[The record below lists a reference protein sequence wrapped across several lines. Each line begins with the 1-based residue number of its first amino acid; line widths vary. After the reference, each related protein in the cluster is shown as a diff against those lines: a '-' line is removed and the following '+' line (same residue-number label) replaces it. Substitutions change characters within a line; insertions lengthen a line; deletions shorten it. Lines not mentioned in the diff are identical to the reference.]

1 MRSGSMVTHVLL
13 TSMIGPCSLD
23 MKYATASARNFGG
36 TAYIVNSSALP
47 DASLPALG
55 RQPCCSMG
63 LELLPAGL
71 ATADPMIRKWQA
83 SATERVVER
92 AMTTDVFS
100 RDVKYECN
108 FGGYWI
114 HLYLPSVSLDGKD
127 VIA

>member
-1 MRSGSMVTHVLL
+1 METHVLL

-36 TAYIVNSSALP
+36 AAYIVNSSALP

-63 LELLPAGL
+63 LEVLPAGI

-83 SATERVVER
+83 NAAERVVKR
-92 AMTTDVFS
+92 AMTADIFS
-100 RDVKYECN
+100 RSVKYEII
-108 FGGYWI
+108 FGGYWDTFI
-114 HLYLPSVSLDGKD
+114 SPFCL
-127 VIA
+127 A